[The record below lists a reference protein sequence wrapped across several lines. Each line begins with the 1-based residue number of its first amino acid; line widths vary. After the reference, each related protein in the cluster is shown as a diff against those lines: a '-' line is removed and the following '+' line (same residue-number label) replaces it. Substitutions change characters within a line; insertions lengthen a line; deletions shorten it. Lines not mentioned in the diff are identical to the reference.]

1 MTKSQRRKVASSH
14 VTMGDA
20 RHPKPYPRGPK
31 HPKLG
36 VSETWKRRVDHA
48 LEQNRKANRAP
59 RGRAELARMIKAD
72 KGGLT
77 RMLDS
82 HQDTYKYAKQ
92 VSEVLGIPYAKVD
105 NPELTDGVTAD
116 EWDTIVATIKKL
128 PEDEQRR
135 LLRVFQAAAKTD
147 D

>member
-1 MTKSQRRKVASSH
+1 
-14 VTMGDA
+14 
-20 RHPKPYPRGPK
+20 
-31 HPKLG
+31 
-36 VSETWKRRVDHA
+36 
-48 LEQNRKANRAP
+48 
-59 RGRAELARMIKAD
+59 MIKAD

-92 VSEVLGIPYAKVD
+92 VSELLGIPYAKVD

-116 EWDTIVATIKKL
+116 EWDAIVATIKKL